1 MQTLHICTYGFPHI
15 SALTKLSW
23 KQLLHL
29 STLFRRQSLPENSA
43 LDGKNR
49 ILFSHLTHIL
59 KKNSDSSAEKK
70 TGYRPATTKTQ
81 SSPPSVLIILMGALG
96 DVARGLCL
104 VSHIKNHWP
113 HCRITWLIET
123 QWVDVVRYHPGI
135 DRVIV
140 FDRPRG
146 VRAVWSLRKK
156 LAVEHFD
163 ITLDLQ
169 RHLKSGFFSF
179 LSGARRRV
187 GFHPKNAKEF
197 NWLFNTEYIE
207 YSEGGT
213 PKIDLYLRFAKQLE
227 LPPPQRLDFGFSTL
241 NLHTLRPNLSA
252 RLTTP
257 YLAVVMGSSWK
268 SKNWVIDGYAQ
279 LVSYILTDGKM
290 GVVLLGNRSQATQ
303 AERLTK
309 MIGNAAIVNLVN
321 KTSIIEL
328 VAVLK
333 SAAVAVGPD
342 SGPGHLSGSVA
353 TPYVSLFG
361 PTDPSITAPYG
372 SENLVVRV
380 DTDCGPC
387 YKKECPTPER
397 WCMRKIDVDM
407 VKKKIYQA
415 FNSLSHGLR

>member
-1 MQTLHICTYGFPHI
+1 MQTLHTCIYNSFLIGAYTNHG
-15 SALTKLSW
+15 
-23 KQLLHL
+23 
-29 STLFRRQSLPENSA
+29 LPLCLYDYLAHSPEKSPE
-43 LDGKNR
+43 
-49 ILFSHLTHIL
+49 
-59 KKNSDSSAEKK
+59 SSPEK
-70 TGYRPATTKTQ
+70 TGSHQPAAAETRSTT
-81 SSPPSVLIILMGALG
+81 PSVLIILMGALG

-123 QWVDVVRYHPGI
+123 KLVDVVSYHPGI

-146 VRAVWSLRKK
+146 MRAVWSLRKE
-156 LAVEHFD
+156 LAAEHFD

-179 LSGARRRV
+179 LSRARRRV

-207 YSEGGT
+207 YSEKKV
-213 PKIDLYLRFAKQLE
+213 PKIDLYLRFTERLA

-241 NLHTLRPNLSA
+241 NLHTIRPNFSV

-268 SKNWVIDGYAQ
+268 SKNWVLDGYAR
-279 LVSYILTDGKM
+279 LVSDILASGKM
-290 GVVLLGNRSQATQ
+290 GVVLLGDRSQAAQ
-303 AERLTK
+303 AERLTE
-309 MIGNAAIVNLVN
+309 MIGDAALVNLVN
-321 KTSIIEL
+321 KTSLVEL

-333 SAAVAVGPD
+333 AAAVAVGPD

-361 PTDPSITAPYG
+361 PTDPSIAAPYG
-372 SENLVVRV
+372 SEDIVVHV
-380 DTDCGPC
+380 DVDCGPC
-387 YKKECPTPER
+387 YKRECPTPEK
-397 WCMRKIDVDM
+397 WCMQKIDVNV
-407 VKKKIYQA
+407 VKEKIYHA
-415 FNSLSHGLR
+415 LSQ